1 MKPLSTLTDF
11 KETCLQKAQITKAVN
26 QREGFLVRVLVCKMQ
41 AILYNTGVWKECRG
55 DVLGSKIQNV
65 KVHMPMTM

>member
-26 QREGFLVRVLVCKMQ
+26 QREGFLVRVTVCKMQ
-41 AILYNTGVWKECRG
+41 AVLHNTKTGVWK
-55 DVLGSKIQNV
+55 GS
-65 KVHMPMTM
+65 